1 MGFHHGNE
9 LLVMCRVN
17 LVLRGS
23 KSWALR
29 LVMALIMPTIVSN
42 YYLLRTLHAL
52 ASLTLVILVLAGYM
66 AVYLETIFPFSLILQ
81 LDVAI

>member
-23 KSWALR
+23 KPWALR

>member
-9 LLVMCRVN
+9 LLVMCSVN

-23 KSWALR
+23 KPWALR

-66 AVYLETIFPFSLILQ
+66 AVYLETVFPFSLILQ

>member
-1 MGFHHGNE
+1 
-9 LLVMCRVN
+9 MCRVN

>member
-1 MGFHHGNE
+1 
-9 LLVMCRVN
+9 MCRVN

-23 KSWALR
+23 KPWALR

>member
-1 MGFHHGNE
+1 
-9 LLVMCRVN
+9 
-17 LVLRGS
+17 
-23 KSWALR
+23 
-29 LVMALIMPTIVSN
+29 MALIMPTIVSN